1 MLNNPTINMA
11 TLRVACSNCNLRELC
26 LPLGLTLK
34 EIERLEELVSTR
46 KRVRRGEALYRA
58 GDRFDALYAIRLGFL
73 KSAVTSSDGREQV
86 TSFHMSSSVSTAW
99 PAWSTQA
106 I

>member
-73 KSAVTSSDGREQV
+73 KSACLLYTSDAADEL
-86 TSFHMSSSVSTAW
+86 
-99 PAWSTQA
+99 
-106 I
+106 

>member
-1 MLNNPTINMA
+1 MQLSVLARSSSAGPFCLRSTHMLNNPTINMA

-58 GDRFDALYAIRLGFL
+58 GDRFDALYAW
-73 KSAVTSSDGREQV
+73 
-86 TSFHMSSSVSTAW
+86 VS
-99 PAWSTQA
+99 
-106 I
+106 